1 MSIIAV
7 MNRKGGSGKSTLA
20 VHIAAWYASKGDG
33 VMLGNTDKQRST
45 QAWLGRRAH
54 QAASIATWPSDL
66 GVALRGAPG
75 HGRVVMDTPGGI
87 HGLELAK
94 HLVRVDAIIVPVGP
108 SIFDFETSSDFFDEL
123 LQHPRVASGRC
134 QVAVIGMRWPRD
146 IAQAWRCTTVPK
158 TLPLLTVIPDESVY
172 RSCLD
177 SGSSIFDAEE
187 GDLSRDLSYWQPL
200 LDWID
205 RLPLVVDPAA
215 LRLATVDRSHLSG
228 LSTTQASRLSVANKL
243 KHASLSSPE
252 SFIETR
258 PPEGVNLTDLQV
270 AGVPAAWPETS
281 SGAGASD
288 RDTSTKRAQP
298 RIVSRARAPLS
309 HTVLSP
315 QSADGWFKRIFK
327 TR

>member
-1 MSIIAV
+1 
-7 MNRKGGSGKSTLA
+7 
-20 VHIAAWYASKGDG
+20 
-33 VMLGNTDKQRST
+33 MLGNTDKQRST
-45 QAWLGRRAH
+45 QAWLGRRGR
-54 QAASIATWPSDL
+54 QASSIATWPSDL
-66 GVALRGAPG
+66 GVALRGAHG

-87 HGLELAK
+87 QGLELAK

-146 IAQAWRCTTVPK
+146 IAQAWRYTTVPK

-177 SGSSIFDAEE
+177 SGSSIFDADVE
-187 GDLSRDLSYWQPL
+187 DLGRDLSYWQPL

-205 RLPLVVDPAA
+205 RLPVVVDPAA
-215 LRLATVDRSHLSG
+215 LRPNAAERNHLSG
-228 LSTTQASRLSVANKL
+228 ISTTHASRSSMANKL

-258 PPEGVNLTDLQV
+258 PPEGVSLTDLQV
-270 AGVPAAWPETS
+270 AGVLEAGQEMS
-281 SGAGASD
+281 SGPQASG
-288 RDTSTKRAQP
+288 RDTPLRRTSNRA
-298 RIVSRARAPLS
+298 VARARAPLS

-315 QSADGWFKRIFK
+315 QSADSWFKRIFK